1 MELQICKVAQGYLA
15 FEARGKGL
23 PIVLIHG
30 FTFDMRTWDA
40 QVEVLSQF
48 FQVVRYDLRGF
59 GRSSLPR
66 GPYSHVEDLQV
77 LIQSLSLSAP
87 VLIGL
92 SLGANIALTYALENP
107 GIVRAL
113 ILASPGLPGFA
124 WSEDRPP
131 DAAAA
136 IAKSHGVKAARRF
149 WLDHQLFASLRRF
162 PSAFARVCRMVQDYS
177 GWHWRGENPTTQ
189 ASFID
194 RLSECTSPTL
204 VMSGS
209 LDVPGYRQIA
219 TKLSRDIP
227 GAVLLT
233 FANAGHVLN
242 EEDPAGFLGAIL
254 DFVGRISTA
263 SKVKPTPVD
272 LRSPDRSLEP

>member
-1 MELQICKVAQGYLA
+1 MELQICEVPQGYLA
-15 FEARGKGL
+15 FEVRGKGL

-40 QVEVLSQF
+40 QVDVLSQT
-48 FQVVRYDLRGF
+48 FQVIRYDLRGF

-66 GPYSHVEDLQV
+66 GRYSHVEDLQA
-77 LIQSLSLSAP
+77 LIQFLSLSAP

-92 SLGANIALTYALENP
+92 SLGANIALTYALANP
-107 GIVRAL
+107 GTVRAL

-131 DAAAA
+131 EAAAA
-136 IAKSHGVKAARRF
+136 IAKSHGVEAARRF
-149 WLDHQLFASLRRF
+149 WLDHQLFASLRRS

-177 GWHWRGENPTTQ
+177 GWHWRGENHTTQ
-189 ASFID
+189 ASFVNH
-194 RLSECTSPTL
+194 LSECASPTL
-204 VMSGS
+204 VMSGC
-209 LDVPGYRQIA
+209 LDVSGYRQIA

-227 GAVLLT
+227 GAVLLA

-242 EEDPAGFLGAIL
+242 EEDPAGFSTAVL
-254 DFVGRISTA
+254 DFVRRIPVA
-263 SKVKPTPVD
+263 SPTVIQ
-272 LRSPDRSLEP
+272 